1 MRVMLRLLQH
11 APQSRQAGAQPADH
25 AGRDEENDDEQT
37 QSGESQLQ
45 VFEDGAGEQVG
56 AQLLVGG
63 RAEHR
68 PQEGALPPQHHHHDH
83 LDGHMQPEGIPGSM
97 LPFLKKNS
105 APIMPGTMAEMTNA
119 HVLARGART
128 PITIAASSSS
138 RLETT

>member
-11 APQSRQAGAQPADH
+11 APQSRQAGAQPADPP
-25 AGRDEENDDEQT
+25 GRNEENDDEQT

-68 PQEGALPPQHHHHDH
+68 PQEGALPPPPPPPARRPPPPPPAATFAHSAGKSPRIRPIQKRRCA
-83 LDGHMQPEGIPGSM
+83 Q
-97 LPFLKKNS
+97 NS
-105 APIMPGTMAEMTNA
+105 
-119 HVLARGART
+119 R
-128 PITIAASSSS
+128 S
-138 RLETT
+138 RCSPA